1 MKQVVI
7 ENPVLNSPFREPAR
21 HFRFT
26 DEGIT
31 NEVEEGRRKSSYFV
45 PITRPKNKGK
55 QQSLFETEWTQ
66 DRIEENRFVNEVRR
80 HVSFWRNRKAIRRL
94 LLYKESIVFATE
106 GKIISYIKN
115 V

>member
-7 ENPVLNSPFREPAR
+7 ENPVLNSPFWEPAL
-21 HFRFT
+21 
-26 DEGIT
+26 
-31 NEVEEGRRKSSYFV
+31 
-45 PITRPKNKGK
+45 KNGK

-94 LLYKESIVFATE
+94 FLYKESIVFAAGGNNFRHKE
-106 GKIISYIKN
+106 RIKYVSY